1 MKIGERIKT
10 YRLRAGLT
18 QRQLGEKLGVSNVNI
33 GQYERGLRNPK
44 LPQLKRIADALEI
57 PFDLLMSD
65 KVTELV
71 DAGKE
76 IDPSVL
82 DLFTQTEFEEKLA
95 HIHYSIK
102 PDGRGF
108 TCFTSDNQ
116 MFPITEKEIASID
129 ERADQF
135 LRFMLYELMQQK
147 AAGSGSND

>member
-1 MKIGERIKT
+1 MKIGERIRT

-18 QRQLGEKLGVSNVNI
+18 QKQLGEKLGVSNVNI

-76 IDPSVL
+76 IDPNVL
-82 DLFTQTEFEEKLA
+82 DLFTQTEFEEKLS

-102 PDGRGF
+102 SDGNKF

-116 MFPITEKEIASID
+116 MIPITEEEITSID
-129 ERADQF
+129 EKADQF
-135 LRFMLYELMQQK
+135 LRFMLYELMHQK
-147 AAGSGSND
+147 ATSKESDD

>member
-1 MKIGERIKT
+1 MKIGERIRT
-10 YRLRAGLT
+10 YRLQAGLT
-18 QRQLGEKLGVSNVNI
+18 QKQLGEKLGVSNVNI

-57 PFDLLMSD
+57 PFDLLISD

-76 IDPSVL
+76 IDPGVL

-95 HIHYSIK
+95 HIHYSIT
-102 PDGRGF
+102 PTGDGF
-108 TCFTSDNQ
+108 TCFTSDNKT
-116 MFPITEKEIASID
+116 FPITEEEISSID

-147 AAGSGSND
+147 AIGKEIYD